1 MTLYQIFSLFLR
13 TAGTNIA
20 GGYAL
25 AAPLRKVL
33 AEGDGAAMEAE
44 RYEHCATVAKAMP
57 GVFSINLCTLL
68 GRELHGK
75 AGSLAVHL
83 AVVEEENVLGL
94 RAEACGHGVENLGRG
109 FLHAQCVRE
118 EHFFGEIA
126 DAETFIVEEIAQ

>member
-68 GRELHGK
+68 GRE
-75 AGSLAVHL
+75 
-83 AVVEEENVLGL
+83 
-94 RAEACGHGVENLGRG
+94 
-109 FLHAQCVRE
+109 
-118 EHFFGEIA
+118 
-126 DAETFIVEEIAQ
+126 

>member
-44 RYEHCATVAKAMP
+44 RYEHCATVAKAWP
-57 GVFSINLCTLL
+57 LYTSYAADEGDSITLC
-68 GRELHGK
+68 
-75 AGSLAVHL
+75 V
-83 AVVEEENVLGL
+83 
-94 RAEACGHGVENLGRG
+94 
-109 FLHAQCVRE
+109 
-118 EHFFGEIA
+118 
-126 DAETFIVEEIAQ
+126 